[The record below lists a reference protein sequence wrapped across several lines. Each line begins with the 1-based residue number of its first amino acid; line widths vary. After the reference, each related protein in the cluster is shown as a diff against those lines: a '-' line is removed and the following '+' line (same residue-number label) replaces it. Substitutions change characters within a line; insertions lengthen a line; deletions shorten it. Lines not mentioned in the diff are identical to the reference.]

1 MPRYEHKCIKD
12 ICEFLFEVSYKITEE
27 PAINC
32 PKCASPTNRQISR
45 NVTFETPMDV
55 DFTEDPSELSK
66 KGFAKVQRARKTK
79 FRW

>member
-1 MPRYEHKCIKD
+1 
-12 ICEFLFEVSYKITEE
+12 
-27 PAINC
+27 
-32 PKCASPTNRQISR
+32 
-45 NVTFETPMDV
+45 MDV